1 LPLIDIAPLIN
12 VAPQLLGL
20 ASCSQTGGALT
31 LALEIALISRWKLAS
46 TITSIR

>member
-1 LPLIDIAPLIN
+1 MLPLIDIAPLVD

-31 LALEIALISRWKLAS
+31 LALEIAKWRKLAS
-46 TITSIR
+46 IITSIR

>member
-1 LPLIDIAPLIN
+1 MPLIDIAPLIN

-31 LALEIALISRWKLAS
+31 LAARGFAVWIAGGAGGDD
-46 TITSIR
+46 